1 MGDVPSKNF
10 TFYFLQQKYLKRKYF
25 YIRYLLIL
33 VKNCCKKNASKSYF
47 NKTATKVS
55 LTIFAFNKY

>member
-10 TFYFLQQKYLKRKYF
+10 TFYFSQQKYLKRKYF

-33 VKNCCKKNASKSYF
+33 VKNCCKKMRQNRISIKQ
-47 NKTATKVS
+47 
-55 LTIFAFNKY
+55 LLKYR